1 MIIDKPQDLD
11 VMTLRLE
18 RSGDLSDEA
27 ETALVSRIHQ
37 RIKSAFGSRADIEI
51 LDPGTLPTFVYKAK
65 RIIDKR
71 KGESEQ
77 DAIAKAEEQQR
88 G

>member
-1 MIIDKPQDLD
+1 M
-11 VMTLRLE
+11 
-18 RSGDLSDEA
+18 
-27 ETALVSRIHQ
+27 
-37 RIKSAFGSRADIEI
+37 AFGSRAEIEI

-77 DAIAKAEEQQR
+77 DAIAKATEQQR